1 MERRSLRVRFKPASI
16 RSIEEDAVSSNNII
30 AAIVIIVVIVG
41 GGAALYKLDNGH
53 GNRTSAD
60 ISAKT
65 ASD

>member
-1 MERRSLRVRFKPASI
+1 MSK
-16 RSIEEDAVSSNNII
+16 NII

-41 GGAALYKLDNGH
+41 GGAALYKLDDGH
-53 GNRTSAD
+53 GDWTSSA